1 MIHQLSYLQAIVIG
15 LVQGL
20 TELFP
25 ISSLGHTVLIP
36 SWLGGSWAAL
46 VSEESRPESPY
57 LAFIVGLHLATAL
70 VLIAYY
76 WREWLRLIRGLITSL
91 ITRRIQTPDQRL
103 AWLIVIATIPV
114 GVAGLALEHTFRVLF
129 ARPEAAAL
137 FLMVNGGIL
146 VLGERYRRRA
156 GQAAAPGAGAMAAAA
171 GQAGPTV
178 PAGMAG
184 AGLADPVATAPGS
197 PASAGPTEPG
207 ALSTAPPTS
216 AEPARTEPAR
226 TEPART
232 EPARTETARTG
243 SAATAGP
250 GGSAATGSATSST
263 SGDNSKTRAIA
274 PGASAGLPPSDN
286 GTRPGPGGP
295 AAPPL
300 PPAPAPQAAAGHTPI
315 DGASEQRLA
324 DLGWRSALWIG
335 AAQILALF
343 AGISREGVTMAGG
356 LVRGLSHEDAMRFSF
371 LLSTPVILAAG
382 ALKIPDLTGPLG
394 AGIRGQVIV
403 GSVAAAATSLFAIVF
418 LSRYFRTRTLTPF
431 AIYCLAA
438 GLISLIR
445 FI

>member
-15 LVQGL
+15 LIQGL

-46 VSEESRPESPY
+46 VHEESRPESPY

-76 WREWLRLIRGLITSL
+76 WREWLRLIRGLVTSL
-91 ITRRIQTPDQRL
+91 ISRRIQTPDQRL

-146 VLGERYRRRA
+146 FLGERYRRRA
-156 GQAAAPGAGAMAAAA
+156 GPAAVPGGDAAATAAGPAGPAGPVSPAGVGTGEPAASAASRPGAGAAAPASPARA
-171 GQAGPTV
+171 GT
-178 PAGMAG
+178 AG
-184 AGLADPVATAPGS
+184 AGAAA
-197 PASAGPTEPG
+197 PASRAS
-207 ALSTAPPTS
+207 AVAPD
-216 AEPARTEPAR
+216 PAISLLP
-226 TEPART
+226 
-232 EPARTETARTG
+232 
-243 SAATAGP
+243 
-250 GGSAATGSATSST
+250 
-263 SGDNSKTRAIA
+263 GDNSKMRAVA
-274 PGASAGLPPSDN
+274 AGASAGLPTPGN
-286 GTRPGPGGP
+286 GTSPGPGEP
-295 AAPPL
+295 ASPS
-300 PPAPAPQAAAGHTPI
+300 PQAGPGHTPI
-315 DGASEQRLA
+315 DGAAERRLA

-335 AAQILALF
+335 SAQILALF

-431 AIYCLAA
+431 AIYCLVA
-438 GLISLIR
+438 GLVSLIR